1 MKGTCAKDGGIVGG
15 KPLKRGWD
23 EGTALVRRG
32 KLLSKREEELGKC
45 GKSEGRGADWSTHR
59 RWPVGS
65 VKVRS

>member
-32 KLLSKREEELGKC
+32 KLISKR
-45 GKSEGRGADWSTHR
+45 RGAGKMW
-59 RWPVGS
+59 
-65 VKVRS
+65 